1 MNNRIDIVFGIVT
14 YKEIFW
20 KTVTFQNLVNSIKK
34 FTSLNRVIIY
44 IVDNTDIEDWH
55 VEVPKEYKDFV
66 IYEKMWNPGISV
78 AYNKIQKYALNN
90 NIEWLVLLDQ
100 DTTLPTNM
108 VDIYLKSI
116 DCRDVEIKVPIVY
129 IEKGILS
136 PSKYRNYHSFLF
148 KKLSPGIISFKDI
161 SCINTGLMIN
171 TIFFKEV
178 GGYNENL
185 KLDFC
190 DHDFIERAKKKSDKL
205 EILDIN
211 LYQDFSSITHTKKQA
226 IERYKRYINDFKVF
240 RKNRNKLLL
249 FLWVDFPR
257 LLKLTIKY
265 KTLAFLRIRI
275 QNL

>member
-1 MNNRIDIVFGIVT
+1 MNNKIDIVFGIVT

-34 FTSLNRVIIY
+34 FTSVNRVIIY

-55 VEVPKEYKDFV
+55 VEIPKEYKDFV
-66 IYEKMWNPGISV
+66 IYENMYNPGISI
-78 AYNKIQKYALNN
+78 AYNKIHKYALNN

-148 KKLSPGIISFKDI
+148 KELSPGIISFKDI

-226 IERYKRYINDFKVF
+226 IERYKRYINDFNVF